1 VVSQVHFVFQ
11 TPLYILVMPISIF
24 VDAALSGDR
33 LTTIEMELTD
43 IIQKL
48 RVAAEVVTAGY
59 SLSLL
64 FGSTLLEDSLSAADC
79 GLHDKAVVHAV
90 LQRHITA
97 SFTAFLDE
105 EGWDHRRTDVT
116 ITPGDRAGLEKAH
129 REIKMAGEIKE
140 FGTAEVLAEIESNYM
155 EEGCIRG
162 AGGEKDKGEEIL
174 ALLRNARTAMGFH
187 YEYSTCTHRS
197 DREVHGFGFHV
208 AGHLLLL
215 QSEFFVS

>member
-1 VVSQVHFVFQ
+1 
-11 TPLYILVMPISIF
+11 MPISIF
-24 VDAALSGDR
+24 VDTVLSGDR

-43 IIQKL
+43 TIQKL
-48 RVAAEVVTAGY
+48 RVAAEVASAGY

-90 LQRHITA
+90 FQRHIIA
-97 SFTAFLDE
+97 FFTAIV
-105 EGWDHRRTDVT
+105 EGWSWTWRRTDVS
-116 ITPGDRAGLEKAH
+116 IAPGDHAGLEKAH
-129 REIKMAGEIKE
+129 EKKMAGEIKE
-140 FGTAEVLAEIESNYM
+140 FDTAEVLAEIELNYM
-155 EEGCIRG
+155 EEGWICG
-162 AGGEKDKGEEIL
+162 AGGEKDKSEEIL

-215 QSEFFVS
+215 QREFFVS